1 MVGVYTKNKE
11 VCGGQNGVRDGD
23 ADQLKS
29 RLVRIMGAT
38 RVQMYMAKHTQLEVI
53 FTHTAGHL
61 LVMV

>member
-1 MVGVYTKNKE
+1 MVLCKKRRGLFFCGVSD
-11 VCGGQNGVRDGD
+11 GVT
-23 ADQLKS
+23 DQLKS

-61 LVMV
+61 LVTV

>member
-1 MVGVYTKNKE
+1 MSFFPTLWSKRV
-11 VCGGQNGVRDGD
+11 

-38 RVQMYMAKHTQLEVI
+38 SVQIYRAKHTQLEVI

-61 LVMV
+61 LVTV